1 MIYSCLYVKMLE
13 SSVSSRKRRKG
24 QDVDCVHTNLS
35 DKHLRR
41 YILELAK
48 EPIIFLDQ
56 ITSWKCLNWT
66 PKSLA
71 KDLFD
76 VRTRFRLC
84 PRITSEKYRFPAKQA
99 VMETECD
106 YVVATISE
114 FYQWLSLDHEKLPNN
129 NPFAQFLQKD
139 YTCYADY
146 KYMKELFVKCPEKHH
161 EVDWSYLGFPE
172 RNGEHSALWFGTAES
187 FTPCHYDSYGC
198 NLVAQIYGRKRW
210 LLFPPEQGEFLY
222 PTRIPYE
229 ESSVFSQVNVKN
241 PDTTKYPKFQHA
253 RAHEICSLRSKD
265 NKTCRDKLWATP
277 SMREEDLSFE
287 ESLRLCRKAVVA
299 YYNRNTKRGN
309 EVEETRTKELS
320 VEDFM
325 NAVVSPDVV
334 RIITEKIFDLTKS
347 P

>member
-1 MIYSCLYVKMLE
+1 MLE

-24 QDVDCVHTNLS
+24 QDVDRVHTDLS

-114 FYQWLSLDHEKLPNN
+114 FYQWLSSDHEKLPNN
-129 NPFAQFLQKD
+129 NPFAQFLQKGK
-139 YTCYADY
+139 T
-146 KYMKELFVKCPEKHH
+146 P
-161 EVDWSYLGFPE
+161 YL
-172 RNGEHSALWFGTAES
+172 
-187 FTPCHYDSYGC
+187 
-198 NLVAQIYGRKRW
+198 
-210 LLFPPEQGEFLY
+210 
-222 PTRIPYE
+222 
-229 ESSVFSQVNVKN
+229 
-241 PDTTKYPKFQHA
+241 
-253 RAHEICSLRSKD
+253 
-265 NKTCRDKLWATP
+265 
-277 SMREEDLSFE
+277 
-287 ESLRLCRKAVVA
+287 
-299 YYNRNTKRGN
+299 
-309 EVEETRTKELS
+309 
-320 VEDFM
+320 
-325 NAVVSPDVV
+325 
-334 RIITEKIFDLTKS
+334 
-347 P
+347 